1 MYLIFFLSSDTSTI
15 YIYDLVVLYTLVL
28 TNDALVRNI
37 DNKVP
42 MTGFLAGSTKL
53 SSSPPPLWKLRSSR
67 CFIITVICFAC
78 FTDIFLYGIIVP
90 VIPFALL
97 TRVHIPQ
104 DHVQHW
110 NSILF
115 AVYAAALT
123 AFSPFCGWLAD
134 FYKSRRLP
142 YIGGLFAL
150 AGATVMLC
158 VGNSLTLLVLGR
170 IVQGIAAAVVTTV
183 GLALLV
189 DTVGHGDIG
198 QASGWVSISISIAYL
213 VAPLLGGV
221 VYAQSSYY
229 AVYYMAFSLIAVD
242 IVLRIMLIERK
253 HVKRWEGSVT
263 PAAEQPKP
271 SLAVS
276 RTEDANSPQ
285 DSSSKSKIHLAP
297 VISLLSSGRL
307 LSAIW
312 CTFAQATI
320 LTSWDAVLPLRVA
333 NLFQWTS
340 LGAGLIFL
348 PLTIPSF
355 AAPAVGWYSDKKGPR
370 LPVFLG
376 FLIGAPFLVLLRVV
390 NHSGTNQ
397 IVVLC
402 VLMAFLGVTMTMVVT
417 PLLAE
422 FTYVVDA
429 EERRR
434 GPHSFGDRGAYAQAY
449 GLFMTAFAGG
459 MLVGPL
465 WAGLIVTAAG
475 WETMAWTLGL
485 LSAVSAIPAGLFT
498 GGYIWDKRKKR
509 EKTETLDEERLD
521 RRQQA
526 EKSSE

>member
-1 MYLIFFLSSDTSTI
+1 
-15 YIYDLVVLYTLVL
+15 
-28 TNDALVRNI
+28 
-37 DNKVP
+37 
-42 MTGFLAGSTKL
+42 
-53 SSSPPPLWKLRSSR
+53 
-67 CFIITVICFAC
+67 
-78 FTDIFLYGIIVP
+78 
-90 VIPFALL
+90 
-97 TRVHIPQ
+97 
-104 DHVQHW
+104 
-110 NSILF
+110 
-115 AVYAAALT
+115 
-123 AFSPFCGWLAD
+123 
-134 FYKSRRLP
+134 
-142 YIGGLFAL
+142 
-150 AGATVMLC
+150 MLC
-158 VGNSLTLLVLGR
+158 VGNSLSLLVVGR
-170 IVQGIAAAVVTTV
+170 LLQGIAAAVVATV

-189 DTVGHGDIG
+189 DTVGQDNIG
-198 QASGWVSISISIAYL
+198 QAAGWVSISISIAYL

-221 VYAQSSYY
+221 VYARSGYY
-229 AVYYMAFSLIAVD
+229 AVYYMAFALIAVD
-242 IVLRIMLIERK
+242 IILRIMLIERK
-253 HVKRWEGSVT
+253 HLKRWEDPVSS
-263 PAAEQPKP
+263 PAERARP
-271 SLAVS
+271 SPVIQVPS
-276 RTEDANSPQ
+276 GTVDANPST
-285 DSSSKSKIHLAP
+285 STNRKFHLAP
-297 VISLLSSGRL
+297 VISLLSSWRL

-333 NLFQWTS
+333 TLFGWTS

-376 FLIGAPFLVLLRVV
+376 FLLGAPFLILLRLV
-390 NHSGTNQ
+390 NHGGTNQ

-402 VLMAFLGVTMTMVVT
+402 VLMTFLGVTMTMVIT

-485 LSAVSAIPAGLFT
+485 LSAVSAVPAGLIT
-498 GGYIWDKRKKR
+498 GGYIWEKRQDK
-509 EKTETLDEERLD
+509 ETADEEKMD
-521 RRQQA
+521 RHQRVDTTPQQ
-526 EKSSE
+526 

>member
-1 MYLIFFLSSDTSTI
+1 M
-15 YIYDLVVLYTLVL
+15 LVV
-28 TNDALVRNI
+28 
-37 DNKVP
+37 
-42 MTGFLAGSTKL
+42 
-53 SSSPPPLWKLRSSR
+53 
-67 CFIITVICFAC
+67 
-78 FTDIFLYGIIVP
+78 
-90 VIPFALL
+90 
-97 TRVHIPQ
+97 
-104 DHVQHW
+104 
-110 NSILF
+110 
-115 AVYAAALT
+115 
-123 AFSPFCGWLAD
+123 
-134 FYKSRRLP
+134 
-142 YIGGLFAL
+142 
-150 AGATVMLC
+150 
-158 VGNSLTLLVLGR
+158 GNTLTLLVVGR
-170 IVQGIAAAVVTTV
+170 LLQGIAAAVVATV

-189 DTVGHGDIG
+189 DTVGHDDIG
-198 QASGWVSISISIAYL
+198 QAAGWVSISISIAYL

-221 VYAQSSYY
+221 VYARSGYY
-229 AVYYMAFSLIAVD
+229 AVYYMAFALIAVD

-263 PAAEQPKP
+263 PRTEQAKP
-271 SLAVS
+271 SPAV
-276 RTEDANSPQ
+276 EDANAIENSNPPM
-285 DSSSKSKIHLAP
+285 DTSSKRKIHLAP

-333 NLFQWTS
+333 DLFGWTS

-355 AAPAVGWYSDKKGPR
+355 AAPAVGWYSDKKSPR

-376 FLIGAPFLVLLRVV
+376 FLTGAPFLILLRVV
-390 NHSGTNQ
+390 NHCGTNQ

-402 VLMAFLGVTMTMVVT
+402 VLMTFLGVAMTMVIT

-429 EERRR
+429 EERKR

-485 LSAVSAIPAGLFT
+485 LSAVSAVPAGLIT
-498 GGYIWDKRKKR
+498 GGYIWEKR
-509 EKTETLDEERLD
+509 EENEVVDEESLD
-521 RRQQA
+521 RRQHA
-526 EKSSE
+526 EKD